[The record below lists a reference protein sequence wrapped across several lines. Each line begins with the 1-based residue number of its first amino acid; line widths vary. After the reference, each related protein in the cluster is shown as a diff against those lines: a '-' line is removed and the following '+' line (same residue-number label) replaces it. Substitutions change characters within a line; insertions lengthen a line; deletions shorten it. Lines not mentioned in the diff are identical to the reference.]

1 MITLYQ
7 YWQYLCG
14 PEEVKRWEAESPFLF
29 PRKRTDDIKVCH
41 WIGDRVHYTHT
52 VIVPGLKAQHGGH
65 SFISPVTNQYQS
77 IYSSAVLHPSISSI
91 SPSCNVGTGDN
102 YYSRGDGHGCYFCGL
117 VPSRTNTRNKI
128 ALNDAIQW
136 QEATRQSF
144 VLMSPLSQSACH
156 IHGRMMVHST
166 LVHCPS
172 MDDDTLIVMSST
184 NLIRRVQ
191 RPFL

>member
-41 WIGDRVHYTHT
+41 WIGDRVHIHT
-52 VIVPGLKAQHGGH
+52 QSLSLGSKLNMV
-65 SFISPVTNQYQS
+65 VTRSLVQLRINTS
-77 IYSSAVLHPSISSI
+77 PSIHPQSSMD
-91 SPSCNVGTGDN
+91 PSLPSLGTGDN

-156 IHGRMMVHST
+156 IHG
-166 LVHCPS
+166 
-172 MDDDTLIVMSST
+172 MDDGALYPCPLSVNGRWHFDCDEQHEF
-184 NLIRRVQ
+184 N
-191 RPFL
+191 